1 MAIIHLVPSLPTG
14 SSSLPGSASRRIGIE
29 TGRLI
34 SLPYLALHHE
44 EFTWPHLLPDTP
56 VGSYST
62 VSPLPAVAGERSV
75 FCGTFPRVTP
85 GRCCRPPCPSEPG
98 PSSAVH
104 ALTRSPGQLVRRRSG
119 YGAGQA
125 KRQNRRSPTMP
136 NTTISSTATASADRD
151 STRGQP
157 VSGIDGT
164 ANSPGADIIIEPIPI
179 PIPIPEPAV

>member
-62 VSPLPAVAGERSV
+62 VSPITAGE
-75 FCGTFPRVTP
+75 PRLVSSLLHLSSSRRIGTP
-85 GRCCRPPCPSEPG
+85 GRYPARCPMVFGLS
-98 PSSAVH
+98 
-104 ALTRSPGQLVRRRSG
+104 
-119 YGAGQA
+119 
-125 KRQNRRSPTMP
+125 SPTEVE
-136 NTTISSTATASADRD
+136 ATAQRASLQGFAILAKNVEHTKTER
-151 STRGQP
+151 ST
-157 VSGIDGT
+157 
-164 ANSPGADIIIEPIPI
+164 
-179 PIPIPEPAV
+179 